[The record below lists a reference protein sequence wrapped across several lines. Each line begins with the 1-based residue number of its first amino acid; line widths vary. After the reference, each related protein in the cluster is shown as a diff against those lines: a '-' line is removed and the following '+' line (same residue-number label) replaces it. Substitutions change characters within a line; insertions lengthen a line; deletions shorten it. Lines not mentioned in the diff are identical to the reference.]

1 MKVNK
6 KIVIGGALLVV
17 LLVVAYLGIMRDFDA
32 RSYTR
37 AILNQHFSGD
47 VAEAAKMIK
56 GTSEEELSQQYED
69 RIRSFVETNVTVGV
83 EMDEEMQEK
92 YVTCCKEIFA
102 DMEFEVQEA
111 EKISREEYKVPVSY
125 KASDVFEKYHDL
137 VSGVTEKLLSKAEKG
152 EYKGSLDEIKV
163 QIQKEFLDGSYE
175 ALEAA
180 YDTMEYAEAET
191 MTFTVKK
198 DESGAFGMN
207 ADEIKDFTAKIMKLD
222 EIPD

>member
-1 MKVNK
+1 MKANK
-6 KIVIGGALLVV
+6 KVVIGGVLLVALLVV
-17 LLVVAYLGIMRDFDA
+17 ACLGVMRDFDA
-32 RSYTR
+32 QSYTR

-47 VAEAAKMIK
+47 VKEAAKLIR

-69 RIRSFVETNVTVGV
+69 RIRSFVETNITVGV

-111 EKISREEYKVPVSY
+111 EKISREEYQVPVSY
-125 KASDVFEKYHDL
+125 KTSDVFENYHEL
-137 VSGVTEKLLSKAEKG
+137 VGGVTETLLSKAEKG
-152 EYKGSLDEIKV
+152 EYKGNLDEIKA

-175 ALEAA
+175 ALETA
-180 YDTMEYAEAET
+180 YETMEYAEEKT
-191 MTFTVKK
+191 VTFTVKK

-207 ADEIKDFTAKIMKLD
+207 ADEIKDFTAKIMKID
-222 EIPD
+222 EIQD